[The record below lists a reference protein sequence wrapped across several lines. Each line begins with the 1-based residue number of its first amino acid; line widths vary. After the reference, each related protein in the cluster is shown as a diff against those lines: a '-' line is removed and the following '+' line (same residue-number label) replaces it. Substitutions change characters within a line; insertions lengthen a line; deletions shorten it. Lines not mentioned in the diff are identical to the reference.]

1 MTNDSDISSSK
12 NNEISIIELWDVL
25 FQSRLQIILI
35 TFLFG
40 VGSIIYALTATELWK
55 PEVII
60 YASDDSTNNEGS
72 SINSTLSQFIAP
84 AAQDSKTSK
93 YLAILLSRNF
103 LLKFIKDENLENKLF
118 EEDWDP
124 KKSTWIKEPP
134 SENALYRTIKNII
147 DIDKEEST
155 GIYRI
160 SVIWHDKYFA
170 ASTAN
175 KLIDQL
181 NNHIRL
187 NAVDEY
193 KKQLVYIE
201 DQIKKTNLNQ
211 VRSVLF
217 NIVENLSS
225 SIMIAETR
233 MQYAFKVID
242 YASPPEFRFFPQRT
256 NLVILWTFI
265 GFFIS
270 CVLILILN
278 IYSNLRKKIN

>member
-40 VGSIIYALTATELWK
+40 VGSIIYALTATVLWK

-72 SINSTLSQFIAP
+72 SINTTLSQFIAP

-124 KKSTWIKEPP
+124 KKAP
-134 SENALYRTIKNII
+134 
-147 DIDKEEST
+147 
-155 GIYRI
+155 G
-160 SVIWHDKYFA
+160 
-170 ASTAN
+170 
-175 KLIDQL
+175 
-181 NNHIRL
+181 
-187 NAVDEY
+187 
-193 KKQLVYIE
+193 
-201 DQIKKTNLNQ
+201 
-211 VRSVLF
+211 
-217 NIVENLSS
+217 
-225 SIMIAETR
+225 
-233 MQYAFKVID
+233 
-242 YASPPEFRFFPQRT
+242 
-256 NLVILWTFI
+256 
-265 GFFIS
+265 
-270 CVLILILN
+270 
-278 IYSNLRKKIN
+278 